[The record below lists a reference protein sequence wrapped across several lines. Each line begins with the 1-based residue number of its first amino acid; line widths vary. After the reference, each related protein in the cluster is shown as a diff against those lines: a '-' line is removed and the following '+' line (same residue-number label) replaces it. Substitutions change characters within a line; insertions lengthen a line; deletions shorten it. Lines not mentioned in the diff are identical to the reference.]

1 MIPQLTPRLKRML
14 RRCFVKIDE
23 NTIEIKEKRGVI
35 IKLWVLFTMIV
46 FGYYDFIH
54 PNYRQNTYDN
64 LQLIFFP
71 DTYYQKKWERFQSPE
86 RPDFDILGRKKEEFM
101 NVTKNANE
109 DKIWKGYIFYIIKY
123 LILFLILL
131 KPAKR
136 RARFDRK
143 RGIIYT
149 YMGKKLYV
157 TEINKLMRP
166 FPEYIAAM
174 NASVFFWVHP
184 YQRKGTGT
192 ICFKGPQIIVVDR
205 SSWLPMLAL
214 LFLVYIKPEV
224 AAYNTAPY
232 LKKIL
237 VDFMDPETPQERIDE
252 ILNAIDGKKGF
263 FERISGFLFNWI
275 DSGLYTKKLPKQAIL
290 EEKLE
295 AYFDKEAP
303 HITELPSFRF
313 ANDFDKFADKWRHVL
328 ILSCEYN
335 REVGYRTVPCPN
347 LFEYPKDYTIHI
359 SKFLGT
365 WGNMPDES
373 NTSLAELEKQQGKK
387 KRKKRK

>member
-35 IKLWVLFTMIV
+35 IKLWVLFTMII
-46 FGYYDFIH
+46 FGYYNFIH
-54 PNYRQNTYDN
+54 PDYRQTTFDD
-64 LQLIFFP
+64 LKFTFQP
-71 DTYYQKKWERFQSPE
+71 ETRFQKELRRVADP
-86 RPDFDILGRKKEEFM
+86 KKPGYTKYGDTEEEFLAEM
-101 NVTKNANE
+101 WEIHKDTV
-109 DKIWKGYIFYIIKY
+109 WRGYVYPIMYF
-123 LILFLILL
+123 LLLLILL

-166 FPEYIAAM
+166 FPEYIVAI
-174 NASVFFWVHP
+174 NATVFFWVHP
-184 YQRKGTGT
+184 YKNKGTGGL
-192 ICFKGPQIIVVDR
+192 CLKGPQISVIDR
-205 SSWLPMLAL
+205 SAWFPMFAL

-295 AYFDKEAP
+295 AYFDREAP
-303 HITELPSFRF
+303 HIHELASYRI
-313 ANDFDKFADKWRHVL
+313 ANNFDSAREQFKVVLIISPEQNRKQGFDK
-328 ILSCEYN
+328 
-335 REVGYRTVPCPN
+335 VPCPN
-347 LFEYPKDYTIHI
+347 LFKYPNESLHF
-359 SKFLGT
+359 SKLLGT
-365 WGNMPDES
+365 WGNVQDES
-373 NTSLAELEKQQGKK
+373 NTSLAELEKRQGKK

>member
-35 IKLWVLFTMIV
+35 IKLWVLFTTIV

-54 PNYRQNTYDN
+54 PKYKQVIYNE
-64 LQLIFFP
+64 LQFTFQP
-71 DTYYQKKWERFQSPE
+71 ETRFQ
-86 RPDFDILGRKKEEFM
+86 KEWELYQDPNNKGFTYAGKSRAQFIEKM
-101 NVTKNANE
+101 KQITNG
-109 DKIWKGYIFYIIKY
+109 DIWKGYFHVGKY
-123 LILFLILL
+123 LFLLFILL

-136 RARFDRK
+136 RARLDRK

-166 FPEYIAAM
+166 FPEYIVAI
-174 NASVFFWVHP
+174 NATVFLWVHP
-184 YQRKGTGT
+184 YKNKGTGGL
-192 ICFKGPQIIVVDR
+192 CLKGPQISVIDR
-205 SSWLPMLAL
+205 SAWFPMFAL

-303 HITELPSFRF
+303 NIHELASYRI
-313 ANDFDKFADKWRHVL
+313 ANNFDSAREQFKVVLIISPEQNRKQGFDK
-328 ILSCEYN
+328 
-335 REVGYRTVPCPN
+335 VPCPN
-347 LFEYPKDYTIHI
+347 LFKYPNESLHF
-359 SKFLGT
+359 SKLLGT
-365 WGNMPDES
+365 WGNIQDES
-373 NTSLAELEKQQGKK
+373 NTSLEELEKQQGKK

>member
-35 IKLWVLFTMIV
+35 IKLWVLFTMMV
-46 FGYYDFIH
+46 FGYYNFIH
-54 PNYRQNTYDN
+54 PDYRQTTFDD
-64 LQLIFFP
+64 LKFTFQP
-71 DTYYQKKWERFQSPE
+71 ETRFQKELRRVADP
-86 RPDFDILGRKKEEFM
+86 KKPGYTKYGDTEEEFLAEM
-101 NVTKNANE
+101 WEIHKDTV
-109 DKIWKGYIFYIIKY
+109 WRGYVYPIMYF
-123 LILFLILL
+123 LLLLILL

-166 FPEYIAAM
+166 FPEYIVAI
-174 NASVFFWVHP
+174 NATVFFWVHP
-184 YQRKGTGT
+184 YKNKGTGGL
-192 ICFKGPQIIVVDR
+192 CLKGPQISVIDR
-205 SSWLPMLAL
+205 SAWFPMFAL

-303 HITELPSFRF
+303 NIHELASYRI
-313 ANDFDKFADKWRHVL
+313 ANNFDSAREQFKVVLIISPEQNRKQGFDK
-328 ILSCEYN
+328 
-335 REVGYRTVPCPN
+335 VPCPN
-347 LFEYPKDYTIHI
+347 LFKYPNESLHF
-359 SKFLGT
+359 SKLLGT
-365 WGNMPDES
+365 WGNVQDES

>member
-35 IKLWVLFTMIV
+35 IKLWVLFTTIV

-54 PNYRQNTYDN
+54 PKYKQVIYNE
-64 LQLIFFP
+64 LQFTFQP
-71 DTYYQKKWERFQSPE
+71 ETRFQ
-86 RPDFDILGRKKEEFM
+86 KEWELYQDPNNKGFTYAGKSRAQFIEKM
-101 NVTKNANE
+101 KQITNG
-109 DKIWKGYIFYIIKY
+109 DIWKGYFHVGKY
-123 LILFLILL
+123 LFLLFILL

-136 RARFDRK
+136 RARLDRK

-174 NASVFFWVHP
+174 NSSVFFWVHP

-252 ILNAIDGKKGF
+252 ILNAIEGKKGF

-303 HITELPSFRF
+303 NIHELASYRI
-313 ANDFDKFADKWRHVL
+313 ANNFDSAREQFKVVLIISPEQNRKQGFDK
-328 ILSCEYN
+328 
-335 REVGYRTVPCPN
+335 VPCPN
-347 LFEYPKDYTIHI
+347 LFKYPNESLHF
-359 SKFLGT
+359 SKLLGT
-365 WGNMPDES
+365 WGNIQDES
-373 NTSLAELEKQQGKK
+373 NTSLEELEKQQGKK

>member
-35 IKLWVLFTMIV
+35 IKLWVLFTTIV

-54 PNYRQNTYDN
+54 PKYKQVIYNE
-64 LQLIFFP
+64 LQFTFQP
-71 DTYYQKKWERFQSPE
+71 ETRFQ
-86 RPDFDILGRKKEEFM
+86 KEWELYQDPNNKGFTYAGKSRAQFIEKM
-101 NVTKNANE
+101 KQITNG
-109 DKIWKGYIFYIIKY
+109 DIWKGYFHVGKY
-123 LILFLILL
+123 LFLLFILL

-136 RARFDRK
+136 RARLDRK

-166 FPEYIAAM
+166 FPEYIVAI
-174 NASVFFWVHP
+174 NATVFLWVHP
-184 YQRKGTGT
+184 YKNKGTGGL
-192 ICFKGPQIIVVDR
+192 CLKGPQISVIDR
-205 SSWLPMLAL
+205 SAWFPMFAL

-303 HITELPSFRF
+303 NIHELASYRI
-313 ANDFDKFADKWRHVL
+313 ANNFDSAREQFKVVLIISPEQNRKQGFDK
-328 ILSCEYN
+328 
-335 REVGYRTVPCPN
+335 VPCPN
-347 LFEYPKDYTIHI
+347 LFKYPNESLHF
-359 SKFLGT
+359 SKLLGT
-365 WGNMPDES
+365 WGNVQDES
-373 NTSLAELEKQQGKK
+373 NTSLAELEKQQDKK

>member
-46 FGYYDFIH
+46 FGYYNFIH
-54 PNYRQNTYDN
+54 PDYRQTTFDD
-64 LQLIFFP
+64 LKFTFQP
-71 DTYYQKKWERFQSPE
+71 ETRFQKELRRVADP
-86 RPDFDILGRKKEEFM
+86 KKPGYTKYGDTEEEFLAEM
-101 NVTKNANE
+101 WEIHKDTV
-109 DKIWKGYIFYIIKY
+109 WRGYVYPIMYF
-123 LILFLILL
+123 LLLLILL

-303 HITELPSFRF
+303 NIHELASYRI
-313 ANDFDKFADKWRHVL
+313 ANNFDSAREQFKVVLIISPEQNRKQGFDK
-328 ILSCEYN
+328 
-335 REVGYRTVPCPN
+335 VPCPN
-347 LFEYPKDYTIHI
+347 LFKYPNESLHF
-359 SKFLGT
+359 SKLLGT
-365 WGNMPDES
+365 WGNIQDES
-373 NTSLAELEKQQGKK
+373 NTSLEELEKQQGKK

>member
-35 IKLWVLFTMIV
+35 IKLWVLFTTIV

-54 PNYRQNTYDN
+54 PKYKQVIYNE
-64 LQLIFFP
+64 LQFTFQP
-71 DTYYQKKWERFQSPE
+71 ETRFQ
-86 RPDFDILGRKKEEFM
+86 KEWELYQDPNNKGFTYAGKSRAQFIEKM
-101 NVTKNANE
+101 KQITNG
-109 DKIWKGYIFYIIKY
+109 DIWKGYFHVGKY
-123 LILFLILL
+123 LFLLFILL

-136 RARFDRK
+136 RARLDRK

-166 FPEYIAAM
+166 FPEYIVAI
-174 NASVFFWVHP
+174 NATVFFWVHP
-184 YQRKGTGT
+184 YKNKGTGGL
-192 ICFKGPQIIVVDR
+192 CLKGPQISVIDR
-205 SSWLPMLAL
+205 SAWFPMFAL

-303 HITELPSFRF
+303 NIHELASYRI
-313 ANDFDKFADKWRHVL
+313 ANNFDSAREQFKVVLIISPEQNRKQGFDK
-328 ILSCEYN
+328 
-335 REVGYRTVPCPN
+335 VPCPN
-347 LFEYPKDYTIHI
+347 LFKYPNESLHF
-359 SKFLGT
+359 SKLLGT
-365 WGNMPDES
+365 WGNIQDES
-373 NTSLAELEKQQGKK
+373 NTSLEELEKQQDKK

>member
-46 FGYYDFIH
+46 FGYYNFIH
-54 PNYRQNTYDN
+54 PDYRQTTFDD
-64 LQLIFFP
+64 LKFTFQP
-71 DTYYQKKWERFQSPE
+71 ETRFQKELRRVADP
-86 RPDFDILGRKKEEFM
+86 KKPGYTKYGDTEEEFLAEM
-101 NVTKNANE
+101 WEIHKDTV
-109 DKIWKGYIFYIIKY
+109 WRGYVYPIMYF
-123 LILFLILL
+123 LLLLILL

-303 HITELPSFRF
+303 HIHELASYRI
-313 ANDFDKFADKWRHVL
+313 ANNFDSAREQFKVVLIISPEQNRKQGFDK
-328 ILSCEYN
+328 
-335 REVGYRTVPCPN
+335 VPCPN
-347 LFEYPKDYTIHI
+347 LFKYPNESLHF
-359 SKFLGT
+359 SKLLGT
-365 WGNMPDES
+365 WGNVQDES

>member
-46 FGYYDFIH
+46 FGYYNFIH
-54 PNYRQNTYDN
+54 PDYRKTTFDDLKFTFQPET
-64 LQLIFFP
+64 
-71 DTYYQKKWERFQSPE
+71 RFQEAWELYQNPNNPE
-86 RPDFDILGRKKEEFM
+86 YTYAGTTKPEFM
-101 NVTKNANE
+101 KDMWELHKDSV
-109 DKIWKGYIFYIIKY
+109 WRGYVYPIMYFV
-123 LILFLILL
+123 LLLILL

-136 RARFDRK
+136 RARLDRK

-149 YMGKKLYV
+149 YMDKKLYV

-166 FPEYIAAM
+166 FPEYIVAI

-184 YQRKGTGT
+184 YKNKGTGGL
-192 ICFKGPQIIVVDR
+192 CLKGPQISVIDR
-205 SSWLPMLAL
+205 SAWFPMFAL

-359 SKFLGT
+359 SKFLGS

>member
-35 IKLWVLFTMIV
+35 IKLWVLFTTIV

-54 PNYRQNTYDN
+54 PKYKQVIYNE
-64 LQLIFFP
+64 LQFTFQP
-71 DTYYQKKWERFQSPE
+71 ETRFQ
-86 RPDFDILGRKKEEFM
+86 KEWELYQDPHNKGFTYAGKSRAQFIEKM
-101 NVTKNANE
+101 KQITNG
-109 DKIWKGYIFYIIKY
+109 DIWKGYFHVGKY
-123 LILFLILL
+123 LFLLFILL

-136 RARFDRK
+136 RARLDRK

-166 FPEYIAAM
+166 FPEYIVAI
-174 NASVFFWVHP
+174 NATVFFWVHP
-184 YQRKGTGT
+184 YKNKGTGGL
-192 ICFKGPQIIVVDR
+192 CLKGPQISVIDR
-205 SSWLPMLAL
+205 SAWFPMFAL

-328 ILSCEYN
+328 ILSCKYN

-373 NTSLAELEKQQGKK
+373 NTSLAELEKHQGKK

>member
-35 IKLWVLFTMIV
+35 IKLWVLFTTIV

-54 PNYRQNTYDN
+54 PKYKQVIYNE
-64 LQLIFFP
+64 LQFTFQP
-71 DTYYQKKWERFQSPE
+71 ETRFQ
-86 RPDFDILGRKKEEFM
+86 KEWELYQDPNNKGFTYAGKSRAQFIEKM
-101 NVTKNANE
+101 KQITNG
-109 DKIWKGYIFYIIKY
+109 DIWKGYFHVGKY
-123 LILFLILL
+123 LFLLFILL

-136 RARFDRK
+136 RARLDRK

-166 FPEYIAAM
+166 FPEYIVAI
-174 NASVFFWVHP
+174 NATVFFWVHP
-184 YQRKGTGT
+184 YKNKGTGGL
-192 ICFKGPQIIVVDR
+192 CLKGPQISVIDR
-205 SSWLPMLAL
+205 SAWFPMFAL

-303 HITELPSFRF
+303 NIHELASYRI
-313 ANDFDKFADKWRHVL
+313 ANNFDSAREQFKVVLIISPEQNRKQGFDK
-328 ILSCEYN
+328 
-335 REVGYRTVPCPN
+335 VPCPN
-347 LFEYPKDYTIHI
+347 LFKYPNESLHF
-359 SKFLGT
+359 SKLLGT
-365 WGNMPDES
+365 WGNVQDES

>member
-35 IKLWVLFTMIV
+35 IKLWVLFTVIV
-46 FGYYDFIH
+46 FGYYNFIH
-54 PNYRQNTYDN
+54 PDYRQTTFDD
-64 LQLIFFP
+64 LKFTFQP
-71 DTYYQKKWERFQSPE
+71 ETRFQKELRRVADP
-86 RPDFDILGRKKEEFM
+86 KKPGYTKYGDTEEEFLAEM
-101 NVTKNANE
+101 WEIHKDSV
-109 DKIWKGYIFYIIKY
+109 WRGYVYPIMYF
-123 LILFLILL
+123 LLLLILL

-136 RARFDRK
+136 RARLDRK

-166 FPEYIAAM
+166 FPEYIVAI
-174 NASVFFWVHP
+174 NATVFFWVHP
-184 YQRKGTGT
+184 YRNKGTGGL
-192 ICFKGPQIIVVDR
+192 CLKGPQISVIDR
-205 SSWLPMLAL
+205 SAWFPMFAL

-303 HITELPSFRF
+303 NIHELASYRI
-313 ANDFDKFADKWRHVL
+313 ANNFDSAREQFKVVLIISPEQNRKQGFDK
-328 ILSCEYN
+328 
-335 REVGYRTVPCPN
+335 VPCPN
-347 LFEYPKDYTIHI
+347 LFKYPNESLHF
-359 SKFLGT
+359 SKLLGT
-365 WGNMPDES
+365 WGNIQDES

>member
-35 IKLWVLFTMIV
+35 IKLWVLFTTIV

-54 PNYRQNTYDN
+54 PKYKQVIYNE
-64 LQLIFFP
+64 LQFTFQP
-71 DTYYQKKWERFQSPE
+71 ETRFQ
-86 RPDFDILGRKKEEFM
+86 KEWELYQDPNNKGFTYAGKSRAQFIEKM
-101 NVTKNANE
+101 KQITNG
-109 DKIWKGYIFYIIKY
+109 DIWKGYFHVGKY
-123 LILFLILL
+123 LFLLFILL

-136 RARFDRK
+136 RARLDRK

-166 FPEYIAAM
+166 FPEYIVAI
-174 NASVFFWVHP
+174 NATVFFWVHP
-184 YQRKGTGT
+184 YKNKGTGGL
-192 ICFKGPQIIVVDR
+192 CLKGPQISVIDR
-205 SSWLPMLAL
+205 SAWFPMFAL

-303 HITELPSFRF
+303 HIHELASYRI
-313 ANDFDKFADKWRHVL
+313 ANNFDSAREQFKVVLIISPEQNRKQGFDK
-328 ILSCEYN
+328 
-335 REVGYRTVPCPN
+335 VPCPN
-347 LFEYPKDYTIHI
+347 LFKYPNESLHF
-359 SKFLGT
+359 SKLLGT
-365 WGNMPDES
+365 WGNIQDES
-373 NTSLAELEKQQGKK
+373 NTSLEELEKQQDKK

>member
-35 IKLWVLFTMIV
+35 IKLWVLFTMMV
-46 FGYYDFIH
+46 FGYYNFIH
-54 PNYRQNTYDN
+54 PDYRQTTFDD
-64 LQLIFFP
+64 LKFTFQP
-71 DTYYQKKWERFQSPE
+71 ETRFQKELRRVADP
-86 RPDFDILGRKKEEFM
+86 KKPGYTKYGDTEEEFLAEM
-101 NVTKNANE
+101 WEIHKDTV
-109 DKIWKGYIFYIIKY
+109 WRGYVYPIMYF
-123 LILFLILL
+123 LLLLILL

-166 FPEYIAAM
+166 FPEYIVAI
-174 NASVFFWVHP
+174 NATVFLWVHP
-184 YQRKGTGT
+184 YKNKGTGGL
-192 ICFKGPQIIVVDR
+192 CLKGPQISVIDR
-205 SSWLPMLAL
+205 SAWFPMFAL

-303 HITELPSFRF
+303 NIHELASYRI
-313 ANDFDKFADKWRHVL
+313 ANNFDSAREQFKVVLIISPEQNRKQGFDK
-328 ILSCEYN
+328 
-335 REVGYRTVPCPN
+335 VPCPN
-347 LFEYPKDYTIHI
+347 LFKYPNESLHF
-359 SKFLGT
+359 SKLLGT
-365 WGNMPDES
+365 WGNVQDES

>member
-46 FGYYDFIH
+46 FGYYNFIH
-54 PNYRQNTYDN
+54 PDYRKTTFDDLKFTFQPET
-64 LQLIFFP
+64 
-71 DTYYQKKWERFQSPE
+71 RFQEAWELYQNPNNPE
-86 RPDFDILGRKKEEFM
+86 YTYAGTTKPEFM
-101 NVTKNANE
+101 KDMWELHKDSV
-109 DKIWKGYIFYIIKY
+109 WRGYVYPIMYFVF
-123 LILFLILL
+123 LLILL

-166 FPEYIAAM
+166 FPEYIVAI
-174 NASVFFWVHP
+174 NATVFFWVHP
-184 YQRKGTGT
+184 YKNKGTGGL
-192 ICFKGPQIIVVDR
+192 CLKGPQISVIDR
-205 SSWLPMLAL
+205 SAWFPMFAL

-303 HITELPSFRF
+303 NIHELASYRI
-313 ANDFDKFADKWRHVL
+313 ANNFDSAREQFKVVLIISPEQNRKQGFDK
-328 ILSCEYN
+328 
-335 REVGYRTVPCPN
+335 VPCPN
-347 LFEYPKDYTIHI
+347 LFKYPNESLHF
-359 SKFLGT
+359 SKLLGT
-365 WGNMPDES
+365 WGNIQDES
-373 NTSLAELEKQQGKK
+373 NTSLEELEKQQGKK

>member
-35 IKLWVLFTMIV
+35 IKLWVLFTTIV

-54 PNYRQNTYDN
+54 PKYKQVIYNE
-64 LQLIFFP
+64 LQFTFQP
-71 DTYYQKKWERFQSPE
+71 ETRFQ
-86 RPDFDILGRKKEEFM
+86 KEWELYQDPNNKGFTYAGKSRAQFIEKM
-101 NVTKNANE
+101 KQITNG
-109 DKIWKGYIFYIIKY
+109 DIWKGYFHVGKY
-123 LILFLILL
+123 LFLLFILL

-136 RARFDRK
+136 RARLDRK

-166 FPEYIAAM
+166 FPEYIVAI
-174 NASVFFWVHP
+174 NATVFLWVHP
-184 YQRKGTGT
+184 YKNKGTGGL
-192 ICFKGPQIIVVDR
+192 CLKGPQISVIDR
-205 SSWLPMLAL
+205 SAWFPMFAL

-313 ANDFDKFADKWRHVL
+313 ANDFDQFADKWRHVL
-328 ILSCEYN
+328 ILSCKYN

>member
-35 IKLWVLFTMIV
+35 IKLWVLFTTIV

-54 PNYRQNTYDN
+54 PKYKQVIYNE
-64 LQLIFFP
+64 LQFTFQP
-71 DTYYQKKWERFQSPE
+71 ETRFQ
-86 RPDFDILGRKKEEFM
+86 KEWELYQDPNNKGFTYAGKSRAQFIEKM
-101 NVTKNANE
+101 KQITNG
-109 DKIWKGYIFYIIKY
+109 DIWKGYFHVGKY
-123 LILFLILL
+123 LFLLFILL

-136 RARFDRK
+136 RARLDRK

-166 FPEYIAAM
+166 FPEYIVAI
-174 NASVFFWVHP
+174 NATVFLWVHP
-184 YQRKGTGT
+184 YKNKGTGGL
-192 ICFKGPQIIVVDR
+192 CLKGPQISVIDR
-205 SSWLPMLAL
+205 SAWFPMFAL

-252 ILNAIDGKKGF
+252 ILNAIEGKKGF

-303 HITELPSFRF
+303 NIHELASYRI
-313 ANDFDKFADKWRHVL
+313 ANNFDSAREQFKVVLIISPEQNRKQGFDK
-328 ILSCEYN
+328 
-335 REVGYRTVPCPN
+335 VPCPN
-347 LFEYPKDYTIHI
+347 LFKYPNESLHF
-359 SKFLGT
+359 SKLLGT
-365 WGNMPDES
+365 WGNIQDES
-373 NTSLAELEKQQGKK
+373 NTSLEELEKQQGKK

>member
-35 IKLWVLFTMIV
+35 IKLWVLFTMII
-46 FGYYDFIH
+46 FGYYNFIH
-54 PNYRQNTYDN
+54 PDYRQTTFDD
-64 LQLIFFP
+64 LKFTFQP
-71 DTYYQKKWERFQSPE
+71 ETRFQKELRRVADP
-86 RPDFDILGRKKEEFM
+86 KKPGYTKYGDTEEEFLAEM
-101 NVTKNANE
+101 WEIHKDTV
-109 DKIWKGYIFYIIKY
+109 WRGYVYPIMYF
-123 LILFLILL
+123 LLLLILL

-303 HITELPSFRF
+303 HIHELASYRI
-313 ANDFDKFADKWRHVL
+313 ANNFDSAREQFKVVLIISPEQNRKQGFDK
-328 ILSCEYN
+328 
-335 REVGYRTVPCPN
+335 VPCPN
-347 LFEYPKDYTIHI
+347 LFKYPNESLHF
-359 SKFLGT
+359 SKLLGT
-365 WGNMPDES
+365 WGNVQDES

>member
-35 IKLWVLFTMIV
+35 IKLWVLFTTIV

-54 PNYRQNTYDN
+54 PKYKQVIYNE
-64 LQLIFFP
+64 LQFTFQP
-71 DTYYQKKWERFQSPE
+71 ETRFQ
-86 RPDFDILGRKKEEFM
+86 KEWELYQDPNNKGFTYAGKSRAQFIEKM
-101 NVTKNANE
+101 KQITNG
-109 DKIWKGYIFYIIKY
+109 DIWKGYFHVGKY
-123 LILFLILL
+123 LFLLFILL

-136 RARFDRK
+136 RARLDRK

-252 ILNAIDGKKGF
+252 ILNAIEGKKGF

-303 HITELPSFRF
+303 NIHELASYRI
-313 ANDFDKFADKWRHVL
+313 ANNFDSAREQFKVVLIISPEQNRKQGFDK
-328 ILSCEYN
+328 
-335 REVGYRTVPCPN
+335 VPCPN
-347 LFEYPKDYTIHI
+347 LFKYPNESLHF
-359 SKFLGT
+359 SKLLGT
-365 WGNMPDES
+365 WGNIQDES
-373 NTSLAELEKQQGKK
+373 NTSLEELEKQQGKK

>member
-35 IKLWVLFTMIV
+35 IKLWVLFTTIV

-54 PNYRQNTYDN
+54 PKYKQVIYNE
-64 LQLIFFP
+64 LQFTFQP
-71 DTYYQKKWERFQSPE
+71 ETRFQ
-86 RPDFDILGRKKEEFM
+86 KEWELYQDPNNKGFTYAGKSRAQFIEKM
-101 NVTKNANE
+101 KQITNG
-109 DKIWKGYIFYIIKY
+109 DIWKGYFHVGKY
-123 LILFLILL
+123 LFLLFILL

-166 FPEYIAAM
+166 FPEYIVAI
-174 NASVFFWVHP
+174 NATVFFWVHP
-184 YQRKGTGT
+184 YKNKGTGGL
-192 ICFKGPQIIVVDR
+192 CLKGPQISVIDR
-205 SSWLPMLAL
+205 SAWFPMFAL

-303 HITELPSFRF
+303 YITELPSFRF

-328 ILSCEYN
+328 ILSCQYN

-359 SKFLGT
+359 SKFLGS

-373 NTSLAELEKQQGKK
+373 NTSLAELEKHQGKK

>member
-35 IKLWVLFTMIV
+35 IKLWVLFTTIV

-54 PNYRQNTYDN
+54 PKYKQVIYNE
-64 LQLIFFP
+64 LQFTFQP
-71 DTYYQKKWERFQSPE
+71 ETRFQ
-86 RPDFDILGRKKEEFM
+86 KEWELYQDPNNKGFTYAGKSRAQFIEKM
-101 NVTKNANE
+101 KQITNG
-109 DKIWKGYIFYIIKY
+109 DIWKGYFHVGKY
-123 LILFLILL
+123 LFLLFILL

-136 RARFDRK
+136 RARLDRN

-166 FPEYIAAM
+166 FPEYIVAI
-174 NASVFFWVHP
+174 NATVFFWVHP
-184 YQRKGTGT
+184 YKNKGTGGL
-192 ICFKGPQIIVVDR
+192 CLKGPQISVIDR
-205 SSWLPMLAL
+205 SAWLPMFAL

-303 HITELPSFRF
+303 HIHELASYRI
-313 ANDFDKFADKWRHVL
+313 ANNFDSAREQFKVVLIISPEQNRKQGFDK
-328 ILSCEYN
+328 
-335 REVGYRTVPCPN
+335 VPCPN
-347 LFEYPKDYTIHI
+347 LFKYPNESLHF
-359 SKFLGT
+359 SKLLGT
-365 WGNMPDES
+365 WGNIQDES
-373 NTSLAELEKQQGKK
+373 NTSLEELEKQQGKK

>member
-35 IKLWVLFTMIV
+35 IKLWVLFTTIV

-54 PNYRQNTYDN
+54 PKYKQVIYNE
-64 LQLIFFP
+64 LQFTFQP
-71 DTYYQKKWERFQSPE
+71 ETRFQKEWELYQDPNNKGFTYAGKSRAQFIE
-86 RPDFDILGRKKEEFM
+86 KMKQITNGDIG
-101 NVTKNANE
+101 
-109 DKIWKGYIFYIIKY
+109 KGYFHVGKY
-123 LILFLILL
+123 LFLLFILL

-136 RARFDRK
+136 RARLDRN

-166 FPEYIAAM
+166 FPEYIVAI
-174 NASVFFWVHP
+174 NATVFFWVHP
-184 YQRKGTGT
+184 YKNKGTGGL
-192 ICFKGPQIIVVDR
+192 CLKGPQISVIDR
-205 SSWLPMLAL
+205 SAWFPMFAL

-275 DSGLYTKKLPKQAIL
+275 DSGLYTQKLPKQAIL

-303 HITELPSFRF
+303 HIHELASYRI
-313 ANDFDKFADKWRHVL
+313 ANNFDSAREQFKVVLIISPKQNRKQGFDK
-328 ILSCEYN
+328 
-335 REVGYRTVPCPN
+335 VPCPN
-347 LFEYPKDYTIHI
+347 LFKYPNESLHF
-359 SKFLGT
+359 SKLLGT
-365 WGNMPDES
+365 WGNIQDES
-373 NTSLAELEKQQGKK
+373 NTSLEELEKHQGKK

>member
-35 IKLWVLFTMIV
+35 IKLWVLFTMMV
-46 FGYYDFIH
+46 FGYYNFIH
-54 PNYRQNTYDN
+54 PDYRQTTFDD
-64 LQLIFFP
+64 LKFTFQP
-71 DTYYQKKWERFQSPE
+71 ETRFQKELRRVADP
-86 RPDFDILGRKKEEFM
+86 KKPGYTKYGDTEEEFLAEM
-101 NVTKNANE
+101 WEIHKDTV
-109 DKIWKGYIFYIIKY
+109 WRGYVYPIMYF
-123 LILFLILL
+123 LLLLILL

-166 FPEYIAAM
+166 FPEYIVAI
-174 NASVFFWVHP
+174 NATVFLWVHP
-184 YQRKGTGT
+184 YKNKGTGGL
-192 ICFKGPQIIVVDR
+192 CLKGPQISVIDR
-205 SSWLPMLAL
+205 SAWFPMFAL

-303 HITELPSFRF
+303 HIHELASYRI
-313 ANDFDKFADKWRHVL
+313 ANNFDSAREQFKVVLIISPEQNRKQGFDK
-328 ILSCEYN
+328 
-335 REVGYRTVPCPN
+335 VPCPN
-347 LFEYPKDYTIHI
+347 LFKYPNESLHF
-359 SKFLGT
+359 SKLLGT
-365 WGNMPDES
+365 WGNVQDES